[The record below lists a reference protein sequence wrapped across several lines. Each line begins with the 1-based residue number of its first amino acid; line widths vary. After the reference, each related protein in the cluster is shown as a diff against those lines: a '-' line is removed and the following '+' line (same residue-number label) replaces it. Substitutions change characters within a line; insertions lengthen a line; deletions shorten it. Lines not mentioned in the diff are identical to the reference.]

1 MRTSTLLRPLLLGT
15 ICALAVLGADNSLG
29 TWKLN
34 VAKSTFS
41 LAPLPVRSLT
51 TTRAAWNGGVKVM
64 NTGELADGS
73 PINSGYTAKYDG
85 TESPVTG
92 TVWDTISV
100 KQVDAD
106 TFTTET
112 KKTGGSYHA
121 TAQVKVSGDG
131 KTMTVTSKGT
141 NAEGKPFSATYVY
154 EKQ

>member
-1 MRTSTLLRPLLLGT
+1 MRTSTLVRPLLFGT

-34 VAKSTFS
+34 VAKSTYS
-41 LAPLPVRSLT
+41 PAPLPVRSLT
-51 TTRAAWNGGVKVM
+51 TARAAWNGGVKVT

-112 KKTGGSYHA
+112 KKSGGGYHA
-121 TAQVKVSGDG
+121 TGQVKVSGDG
-131 KTMTVTSKGT
+131 KTMTVRSKGT
-141 NAEGKPFSATYVY
+141 NAEGKPFTATYVY

>member
-1 MRTSTLLRPLLLGT
+1 MRSRTLLRLLLFGT

-29 TWKLN
+29 TWRLN
-34 VAKSTFS
+34 VAKSTYS
-41 LAPLPVRSLT
+41 PAPLPVRSLT
-51 TTRAAWNGGVKVM
+51 STRAAWNGGVKVT
-64 NTGELADGS
+64 NTGELTDGS

-92 TVWDTISV
+92 TVWDTILV

-106 TFTTET
+106 AFTTET
-112 KKTGGSYHA
+112 KKTGGTYHA
-121 TAQVKVSGDG
+121 TGQVKVSGDG

-141 NAEGKPFSATYVY
+141 NAEGKPFTASYVY

>member
-1 MRTSTLLRPLLLGT
+1 MRSSTLLKPLLLGT

-34 VAKSTFS
+34 VAKSAYS
-41 LAPLPVRSLT
+41 PAPLPVSSLT
-51 TTRAAWNGGVKVM
+51 TTRAAWNGGVKVT

-92 TVWDTISV
+92 TFWDTISV

-112 KKTGGSYHA
+112 KKTGDSYHS
-121 TAQVKVSGDG
+121 TGQVRVSGDG

-141 NAEGKPFSATYVY
+141 NAEGKPFTASYVY